1 VNIFSLLQKAEKR
14 LRTNDPLYHDQ
25 ADTLLGVLRSF
36 GILPYKR
43 SSLNGSL
50 HKLVA
55 ATIVEAFDADTTLD
69 IGTRRAGTFH
79 RYGFSTKIIS
89 YLDKMVSE
97 GLLVSRT
104 GKASGALVIGEVIDA
119 YLDDAKHALV

>member
-1 VNIFSLLQKAEKR
+1 MNIFSLLQKAEKR
-14 LRTNDPLYHDQ
+14 LQTNDPLYHDQ

-55 ATIVEAFDADTTLD
+55 AAIVEAFDADTTLD

-79 RYGFSTKIIS
+79 RLRF
-89 YLDKMVSE
+89 
-97 GLLVSRT
+97 
-104 GKASGALVIGEVIDA
+104 
-119 YLDDAKHALV
+119 

>member
-1 VNIFSLLQKAEKR
+1 MNVFSLLERATKR
-14 LRTNDPLYHDQ
+14 LQTNDPLFHEQ
-25 ADTLLGVLRSF
+25 ADTLLG
-36 GILPYKR
+36 ILLASSVIPFKR
-43 SSLNGSL
+43 SSINGEM

-69 IGTRRAGTFH
+69 IGTRRSGTFH

-97 GLLVSRT
+97 GLLISRT
-104 GKASGALVIGEVIDA
+104 GKASGALVIGELIDA

>member
-1 VNIFSLLQKAEKR
+1 MA
-14 LRTNDPLYHDQ
+14 
-25 ADTLLGVLRSF
+25 
-36 GILPYKR
+36 
-43 SSLNGSL
+43 SL

-89 YLDKMVSE
+89 YYDKMVSE

-104 GKASGALVIGEVIDA
+104 GKASGALVIGELIDA
-119 YLDDAKHALV
+119 LPRRCKTRTSVIIF

>member
-1 VNIFSLLQKAEKR
+1 MNIFSLLQKAEKR
-14 LRTNDPLYHDQ
+14 LQTNDPLFHDQ

-55 ATIVEAFDADTTLD
+55 AAIVEAFDADTILD
-69 IGTRRAGTFH
+69 IATRRAGTFH
-79 RYGFSTKIIS
+79 RYGFSTKVIS

-97 GLLVSRT
+97 GLLISRT
-104 GKASGALVIGEVIDA
+104 GKAAGALVIGELFDA
-119 YLDDAKHALV
+119 YLDDVKFTLA

>member
-1 VNIFSLLQKAEKR
+1 MNIFSLLQKAEKR
-14 LRTNDPLYHDQ
+14 LQTNDPLYHDQ

-43 SSLNGSL
+43 SSLNGGL

-55 ATIVEAFDADTTLD
+55 AAIVEAFDADTTLD
-69 IGTRRAGTFH
+69 IATRRAGTFH
-79 RYGFSTKIIS
+79 RYGFSTKVIS

-97 GLLVSRT
+97 GLLISRT
-104 GKASGALVIGEVIDA
+104 GKASGALVIGELFDA
-119 YLDDAKHALV
+119 YLDDVKFTLA

>member
-1 VNIFSLLQKAEKR
+1 MNIFSLLQKAEKR

>member
-69 IGTRRAGTFH
+69 IGTRRSGTFH

>member
-1 VNIFSLLQKAEKR
+1 MNIFSLLQKAEKR
-14 LRTNDPLYHDQ
+14 LQTNDPLFHDQ

-55 ATIVEAFDADTTLD
+55 AAIVEAFDSDTTLD

-89 YLDKMVSE
+89 YYDKMVSE
-97 GLLVSRT
+97 GLLISRT
-104 GKASGALVIGEVIDA
+104 GKAAGALVIGELFDA
-119 YLDDAKHALV
+119 YLDDVKFTLA